1 MIPSIPQG
9 TVLRQRYSIQQ
20 ILGQGGFGR
29 TYLAVDLERFK
40 EPCVL
45 KELVLP
51 YQNRASWDK
60 AKVLFQREA
69 STLYQLQHPQIP
81 RFWALFEERRRLFLV
96 QDFVNGKT
104 YRRLLRSR
112 LRRGRT
118 FSEIEVRRFLCN
130 LLPVLSYL
138 HDRHIIHR
146 DISPENIMLRT
157 RTRTAGATSPH
168 SRLNQ
173 TEAGNALP
181 ILIDFGAVKEVA
193 RYLRSTATRVGKP
206 GYAPPEQMHA
216 GKVYPHSDLYAL
228 AVTCLVL
235 LTGKEPQ
242 ELLDSQTLIWQW
254 QTYVHLSDRVAAIL
268 EKMLAW
274 KPSDRYQ
281 NASDVLADLNPSPL
295 QQPPNQP
302 SLIST
307 GGERLAR
314 EPATAIV
321 PPTYL
326 NDATTSPSRE
336 ASPSRFATL
345 QDKNYWI
352 GIVMGTGITLL
363 LGLGLA
369 VGMLWRPWTNNSLQ
383 IPEVWVSGAKLPL
396 SEASQLIESH
406 RGESLPNPNLFSSGN
421 SSIGQPQIIEFA
433 TEEISSVQQGDLQ
446 EYTLQPYILN
456 AFQGQIA
463 TVTLTGS
470 SVVMNLLRSNQQGID
485 AAAYHTRSWTGQFP
499 ADDRYLIQ
507 VLGTGSYSLEVA
519 MTPRSRPART
529 STRRVKFARG
539 TTGTTVTGEISADLL
554 GRYLLNAKQGQ
565 IAIVKILQGTVNL
578 SIISPTGERIGSS
591 TAVSR
596 HWQGRLPV
604 DGDYIV
610 EVSSS
615 QSGAFAISFEIF

>member
-96 QDFVNGKT
+96 QDFVIGKT

-302 SLIST
+302 SPIST

-336 ASPSRFATL
+336 ASPSKFATL

-396 SEASQLIESH
+396 SEASQLVESH

-433 TEEISSVQQGDLQ
+433 TGEISSVQQGDLQ